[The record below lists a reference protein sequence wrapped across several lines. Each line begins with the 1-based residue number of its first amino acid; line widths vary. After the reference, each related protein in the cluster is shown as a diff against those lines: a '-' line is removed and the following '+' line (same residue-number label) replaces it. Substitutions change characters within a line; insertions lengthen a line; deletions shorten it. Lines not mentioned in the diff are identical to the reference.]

1 MTMRGEDSDQ
11 GSVSSYVPLVARIPK
26 DHSLRPMRAMLD
38 TALREISPQRDGLYA
53 KSARPSRARGRRDAG
68 AGQ

>member
-26 DHSLRPMRAMLD
+26 DHPLRPMRAMVD
-38 TALREISPQRDGLYA
+38 TALPA
-53 KSARPSRARGRRDAG
+53 SAFERALHGRRHADRG
-68 AGQ
+68 LGQPEELPAQGR